1 MRREDA
7 QFSGE
12 IYLKQKKKKKI
23 TQKKKKNSPRQL
35 RRVIQQKIFSSVRI
49 NRDG

>member
-12 IYLKQKKKKKI
+12 IYLKQKKKKKNN
-23 TQKKKKNSPRQL
+23 TKKKNSPRQL